1 MRDSLSKTFK
11 MKDMGQLCYCLGI
24 NFELTEQ
31 GISLCQKQYLIKLL
45 ERYKLTEANTVTTP
59 MDPNVKLVKDDS
71 YSKKVDATQYQ
82 SMEGSL
88 LHAAR
93 ATRPDIAYAV
103 GIVSKFNAA
112 PTQAYL
118 TAVKRIF
125 RYLKGTIELKLQYK
139 PDGENL

>member
-1 MRDSLSKTFK
+1 
-11 MKDMGQLCYCLGI
+11 
-24 NFELTEQ
+24 
-31 GISLCQKQYLIKLL
+31 
-45 ERYKLTEANTVTTP
+45 

-125 RYLKGTIELKLQYK
+125 RYLKGTIELKLQYR